1 MFARVLTAVPLDE
14 EFIYSIPQDMDVS
27 PGCRVIVPFGRRSVT
42 GYVIAV
48 EEERELDF
56 QVRGIQ
62 RLVDREP
69 VFNSELV
76 ELARFISHMY
86 LCSAGQALAGM
97 IPSGR
102 RETASSLFDSEASF
116 SRISRLAPQQ
126 EDALRIITGGTGLYY
141 LYGVTGSGKSEVFL
155 RAAEAVIAQGMQ
167 VIYLVPEITLTHQL
181 SRDVSARFSSRVA
194 ILHSALTPSQRLR
207 EWKRIIRHEVDL
219 VVGARSAVFAPCVKL
234 GLIIMDEEHENSYK
248 SSSTPRY
255 HARQVAQKRCQ
266 MNGISFIMGSATPS
280 LEAWNMMEKG
290 LVRRIDMPERVA
302 GGKRPDIEV
311 VSMLGQDRCISARLE
326 EEIRLALLERR
337 GVILFLNRRGYSYYY
352 HCNSCGHVIECPNC
366 SIAMTYHK
374 NTGMLQ
380 CHCCGYS
387 QPPVRECPQCLS
399 TDMSPAGHGTEKVEE
414 EVRRLFP
421 QAAAARLD
429 TDSASAD
436 RELASR
442 IISDFCS
449 GKINILLGTQMVA
462 KGLNFPLLSLVGVIS
477 ADSTLSVPDFRS
489 EERTYSLLEQVAGRA
504 GRYDCSGKVIIQT
517 YRPSDRA
524 VQAVLHND
532 SAGFYRDELAVRSML
547 GYPPFSRIVSLV
559 FRSKT
564 KARAE
569 TGVNDLA
576 GIIRKV
582 IASSG
587 LDGSVRVMGVSVCII
602 EKKAANFRYQ
612 ILLSG
617 SSLSQINS
625 VVRKALSLYREPSG
639 VYIEIDVDPLNLM

>member
-1 MFARVLTAVPLDE
+1 
-14 EFIYSIPQDMDVS
+14 
-27 PGCRVIVPFGRRSVT
+27 
-42 GYVIAV
+42 
-48 EEERELDF
+48 
-56 QVRGIQ
+56 
-62 RLVDREP
+62 
-69 VFNSELV
+69 
-76 ELARFISHMY
+76 
-86 LCSAGQALAGM
+86 
-97 IPSGR
+97 
-102 RETASSLFDSEASF
+102 
-116 SRISRLAPQQ
+116 
-126 EDALRIITGGTGLYY
+126 
-141 LYGVTGSGKSEVFL
+141 
-155 RAAEAVIAQGMQ
+155 MQ

-602 EKKAANFRYQ
+602 ERKAANFRYQ